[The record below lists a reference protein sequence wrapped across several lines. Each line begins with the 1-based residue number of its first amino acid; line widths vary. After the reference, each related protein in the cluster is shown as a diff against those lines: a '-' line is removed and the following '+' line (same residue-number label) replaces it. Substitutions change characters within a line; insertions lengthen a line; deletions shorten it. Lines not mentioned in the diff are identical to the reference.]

1 MRPRGD
7 PAALVAGAR
16 LLAGAA
22 AELERVGRGLED
34 LGQRLSAGGAWSGR
48 ASGAARERVA
58 LVDAEVGH
66 GAEALR
72 QAAHGASRLA
82 GELAAAQAAWDR
94 AASLAGSAGLVLD
107 PGDPA
112 GLLPAPPPWGD
123 PRVPV
128 AARAAEIARG
138 AAEQARLA
146 DRSAAARFTEAAATA
161 ARVASPDGAPLAGGG
176 AALAGA
182 GAAGAG
188 AAGAAPP
195 PTGSGGPGS
204 SRERERPSLLGRGLA
219 VADRIGVAVGAG
231 LEAVEARARALG
243 RLVSTGTEPAAGL
256 AAARALATFERPA
269 LADTLM
275 AFLPVGGP
283 VITLA
288 ANLVEGQDR
297 GEPLVRAVVRSLGA
311 SIGADAGQ
319 RIGIAV
325 CGAGAAATDGVGG
338 VLCPAIAVASTSVG
352 ASLGGT
358 EAVRIF
364 DALGPDLEPRPD
376 PPSTAAPPPTDPP
389 STAAAPPTGPPS
401 APTAPRTGPPP
412 TSAAGRR
419 P

>member
-7 PAALVAGAR
+7 PAALAAGAR

-22 AELERVGRGLED
+22 AELERVGRSLED
-34 LGQRLSAGGAWSGR
+34 LGQRLSAAGAWSGR

-94 AASLAGSAGLVLD
+94 AASLAASAGLVLD

-123 PRVPV
+123 PRLPV
-128 AARAAEIARG
+128 AARAAEIARD
-138 AAEQARLA
+138 AAERARLA
-146 DRSAAARFTEAAATA
+146 DRAAAARFTEAAATA
-161 ARVASPDGAPLAGGG
+161 ARVVSPDGASLAGGG
-176 AALAGA
+176 AAGAGVA
-182 GAAGAG
+182 GAAEAGAA

-195 PTGSGGPGS
+195 PAGSGGAES

-231 LEAVEARARALG
+231 LEAVEARARALA

-325 CGAGAAATDGVGG
+325 CGAGAVATEGVGG

-364 DALGPDLEPRPD
+364 DALGPDPEPRPD
-376 PPSTAAPPPTDPP
+376 SS

-401 APTAPRTGPPP
+401 AATAPPTEPPR